1 MFRFRK
7 LYRGLTIRTVH
18 RIWPSIVA
26 LAFLLTA
33 CDLSPVALRFATP
46 GSPIDRQIIADLA
59 TLFDAES
66 GIRLELTAT
75 EMSGQEA
82 LDAVVAGEV
91 DLALVSNA
99 LPYRDGVATVI
110 PLFPTAL
117 HIGSV
122 GSREVSSIE
131 ELLTGARVF
140 AGEAGSASRLM
151 FEKSVGRASIPEGS
165 FTYVSDPG
173 PGSEI
178 DVFIVFAP
186 IAPDRLESVQR
197 RVEIRL
203 FSLGEP
209 ESVGHGASIDA
220 TTLLNP
226 YLRPFII
233 PVDTYGE
240 ATPEPVLTL
249 AVDKMLVARR
259 DLSATAIY
267 QLISELLRLRP
278 ALAAQRP
285 GLFRGLSG
293 DFDASRSTFVL
304 HPGAQAYLERSE
316 PTVYERYSG
325 VAEVVV
331 TIMIALIS
339 AIFGGMRLYRMKRKN
354 RIDRYYSEVIR
365 IRHDAE
371 NVMEAVDREALA
383 AKLKGLQDQAFAEL
397 VDEKLAANESFR
409 IFITLSNDV
418 LQQLG
423 ATTYAARNSDD

>member
-1 MFRFRK
+1 MS
-7 LYRGLTIRTVH
+7 RT
-18 RIWPSIVA
+18 WPSLFVA
-26 LAFLLTA
+26 AVLLSA
-33 CDLSPVALRFATP
+33 CERSPVELRFATP
-46 GSPIDRQIIADLA
+46 GSPIDRPIVADLA
-59 TLFDAES
+59 ALFSAETS
-66 GIRLELTAT
+66 IRLELTEEA
-75 EMSGQEA
+75 MSGQEA
-82 LDAVVAGEV
+82 LDAVVAGDA

-110 PLFPTAL
+110 PFFPTVL

-122 GSREVSSIE
+122 GGREVNTIE
-131 ELLTGARVF
+131 ELLTGARVY
-140 AGEAGSASRLM
+140 AGEEGSASRLM
-151 FEKSVGRASIPEGS
+151 FEKSVDRVKLPEES
-165 FTYVSDPG
+165 FTYVDDPG
-173 PGSEI
+173 RDAGI

-197 RVEIRL
+197 RINIRL

-209 ESVGHGASIDA
+209 GEVGQGSPIDA

-233 PVDTYGE
+233 PVDTYGD
-240 ATPEPVLTL
+240 ATPEPILTV

-259 DLSATAIY
+259 DLSNAAIY
-267 QLISELLRLRP
+267 ELISELLRLRP
-278 ALAAQRP
+278 ALAARRP
-285 GLFRGLSG
+285 GLFRELSG

-325 VAEVVV
+325 VAEVAV
-331 TIMIALIS
+331 TVLLALFS
-339 AIFGGMRLYRMKRKN
+339 AIFGGMRLYRMQRKN

-365 IRHDAE
+365 IRHEAE
-371 NVMEAVDREALA
+371 NATEDVDRDALA
-383 AKLKGLQDQAFAEL
+383 KKLKDIQDDAFAEL

-418 LQQLG
+418 LRQLG
-423 ATTYAARNSDD
+423 ATTAAARNSDD

>member
-1 MFRFRK
+1 MS
-7 LYRGLTIRTVH
+7 
-18 RIWPSIVA
+18 RIWPSLFVVVLL
-26 LAFLLTA
+26 LAA
-33 CDLSPVALRFATP
+33 CGRSPVELRFATP
-46 GSPIDRQIIADLA
+46 GSPIDRPIVADLA
-59 TLFDAES
+59 TLFEAETD
-66 GIRLELTAT
+66 IRLELTET

-82 LDAVVAGEV
+82 LDAIVAGEV

-110 PLFPTAL
+110 PFFPTVL

-122 GSREVSSIE
+122 GGREVNTIE
-131 ELLTGARVF
+131 ELLTGARVY
-140 AGEAGSASRLM
+140 AGEEGSASRLM
-151 FEKSVGRASIPEGS
+151 FEKSVDRVKLPEES
-165 FTYVSDPG
+165 FTYVDDPG
-173 PGSEI
+173 RDAGI

-186 IAPDRLESVQR
+186 IAPDRLENVQR
-197 RVEIRL
+197 RINIRL

-209 ESVGHGASIDA
+209 AAVGQGSPIDA

-240 ATPEPVLTL
+240 ATPEPILTV

-259 DLSATAIY
+259 DLSNTAIY
-267 QLISELLRLRP
+267 ELISELLRLRP

-285 GLFRGLSG
+285 GLFRELSG

-304 HPGAQAYLERSE
+304 HPGSQAYLERSE

-331 TIMIALIS
+331 TIMIALFS
-339 AIFGGMRLYRMKRKN
+339 AVFGGMRLYRMKRKN

-371 NVMEAVDREALA
+371 NATEDDDRDALV
-383 AKLKGLQDQAFAEL
+383 AKLKGIQDNAFAEL

-418 LQQLG
+418 LRQLG
-423 ATTYAARNSDD
+423 ATTAAARNSDD